1 MLHVT
6 LCTRTKQGVQGELG
20 AAAPAIEDLDLSNNL
35 LGRWDDVEALCR
47 ELPALH
53 TLNVSQNLLAA
64 PSARPSMQFSAMR
77 RLVLNQ
83 CLLGVDQVAPK
94 PLCPLNR
101 TTLTPQSRDC

>member
-1 MLHVT
+1 MHDPCEFLYMYKHV
-6 LCTRTKQGVQGELG
+6 QGVRGELG

-35 LGRWDDVEALCR
+35 LGCWEDVEALCR

-64 PSARPSMQFSAMR
+64 PTARPSMQFPTMR

-83 CLLGVDQVAPK
+83 CLLSIDQVAPE
-94 PLCPLNR
+94 PCVPS
-101 TTLTPQSRDC
+101 TGPP